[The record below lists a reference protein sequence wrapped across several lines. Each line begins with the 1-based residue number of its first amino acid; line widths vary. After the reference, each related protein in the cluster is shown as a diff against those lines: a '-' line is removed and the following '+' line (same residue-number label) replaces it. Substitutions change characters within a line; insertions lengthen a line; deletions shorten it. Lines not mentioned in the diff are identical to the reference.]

1 MFRSLSW
8 LAYIARRVC
17 LSYAQRHSL
26 LYSWPVRLR
35 RTALSHS
42 NQISFLPTSRQQ
54 TVHKFSPR
62 KQEWR
67 EGEIC
72 EISPAL
78 PLVTLS
84 IDILGLVDWKVET
97 FRRADSGC

>member
-17 LSYAQRHSL
+17 LSYAQLHSL

-35 RTALSHS
+35 QTALPHS
-42 NQISFLPTSRQQ
+42 NQISFLPKSRQQ

-62 KQEWR
+62 KQKCR

-72 EISPAL
+72 EISPGASFGNFEHGHPRISRL
-78 PLVTLS
+78 ESRTLS
-84 IDILGLVDWKVET
+84 T
-97 FRRADSGC
+97 T